1 MTDYV
6 DINAPGLP
14 ISSVGHFAK
23 KYPQFKTLRS
33 PLTAG
38 VMAYIGAAEYSDVV
52 DVGDDVATG
61 NAVLIDGTYY
71 REYRSFTAGEIA
83 AAAVTQRDVQ
93 VMAIQVTTVSGK
105 AFDGCET
112 SQNRMARAV
121 AVGSAGDS
129 TMWRLA
135 DDSWVS
141 VTWEELKEALKLA
154 GTEQTNLWDI

>member
-6 DINAPGLP
+6 DTNAPTLP
-14 ISSVGHFAK
+14 ISSVGYFAR

-38 VMAYIGAAEYSDVV
+38 VMAYIGAAEYTDNA
-52 DVGDDVATG
+52 DGDVATG
-61 NAVLIDGTYY
+61 NAVLVDGTYY
-71 REYRSFTAGEIA
+71 CEYRSFTAGELA
-83 AAAVTQRDVQ
+83 AGAVAQRDAQ
-93 VMAIQVTTVSGK
+93 VMVIQVTTVSGK

-121 AVGSAGDS
+121 AVGSAGDT

-154 GTEQTNLWDI
+154 GTEQTNLWNI

>member
-6 DINAPGLP
+6 DVNEPGLP

-23 KYPQFKTLRS
+23 KYPQFKTLRA
-33 PLTAG
+33 PLTAS
-38 VMAYIGAAEYSDVV
+38 VMAYIGAAEYIDNA
-52 DVGDDVATG
+52 DGDRATG

-71 REYRSFTAGEIA
+71 REYRSFTADELA
-83 AAAVTQRDVQ
+83 AAAVAQRDVQ